1 MKQVDGTKDCFNWI
15 ENDEIYY
22 EEEELFYVI

>member
-1 MKQVDGTKDCFNWI
+1 MKQVDRTKDCFNWI
-15 ENDEIYY
+15 GNDEIYY